1 MTRPRSVADIKSK
14 LLRPA
19 TTNHFSVNIILPEGL
34 RESLPSYN
42 QDDLNLMCSDAS
54 LPGHRLATFE
64 ATNDRYGV
72 TERHAYRK
80 VHDDELTLTF
90 YVDEE
95 KYLPIRVFE
104 GWMAFITNES
114 DFSGDY
120 NYSYKVKYPIEYRS
134 FMEIY
139 KFEKDYDT
147 SVMYQFYD
155 CYPTSIASTPVSY
168 SDQNSLLKY
177 TVGFSYIKYRT
188 FIQ

>member
-1 MTRPRSVADIKSK
+1 MTRPRSVAEIKSK

-19 TTNHFSVNIILPEGL
+19 TTNHFSVNINLPGGL
-34 RESLPSYN
+34 SIDGYD
-42 QDDLNLMCSDAS
+42 QDDLNLMCSDAV

-80 VHDDELTLTF
+80 VHDDELSLTF

-104 GWMAFITNES
+104 GWMAFITNEGP
-114 DFSGDY
+114 DMAEI
-120 NYSYKVKYPIEYRS
+120 NYSYKVRYPTDYRT

-147 SVMYQFYD
+147 SLAYQFFD
-155 CYPTSIASTPVSY
+155 TYPTSIASTPVSY
-168 SDQNSLLKY
+168 SDQNNLLKY
-177 TVGFSYIKYRT
+177 TVGFSYIKYKA
-188 FIQ
+188 FVQ

>member
-1 MTRPRSVADIKSK
+1 MTRPRSVAEIKAK

-19 TTNHFSVNIILPEGL
+19 TTNHFSVNINLPTPL
-34 RESLPSYN
+34 RNSIPGYN
-42 QDDLNLMCSDAS
+42 QDDLNLMCSDAV

-80 VHDDELTLTF
+80 VQDDEISLSF

-104 GWMAFITNES
+104 GWMAFITNEDDS
-114 DFSGDY
+114 FNDY
-120 NYSYKVKYPIEYRS
+120 NYSYKVKYPKDYRT

-147 SVMYQFYD
+147 TLEYIFYD

-168 SDQNSLLKY
+168 SDQNNLLKY
-177 TVGFSYIKYRT
+177 TVGFSYIKYKT
-188 FIQ
+188 FML

>member
-1 MTRPRSVADIKSK
+1 MTRPRSVADIKAK

-19 TTNHFSVNIILPEGL
+19 TTNHFSVNINLPEGVSAAVP
-34 RESLPSYN
+34 EFN

-80 VHDDELTLTF
+80 VHDDEMSLTF

-104 GWMAFITNES
+104 SWMAFITNEDNS
-114 DFSGDY
+114 IGEI
-120 NYSYKVKYPIEYRS
+120 NYSYKVKYPREYRT
-134 FMEIY
+134 FMQIY

-147 SVMYQFYD
+147 RVTYQFYD

-168 SDQNSLLKY
+168 SDQNNLLKY

-188 FIQ
+188 FVQ

>member
-19 TTNHFSVNIILPEGL
+19 TTNHFSVNINLPGGL
-34 RESLPSYN
+34 SIDGSI
-42 QDDLNLMCSDAS
+42 QDDLNLMCSDAV

-80 VHDDELTLTF
+80 VHDDELSLTF

-95 KYLPIRVFE
+95 KYLPITVFE
-104 GWMAFITNES
+104 GWMAFITNEGS
-114 DFSGDY
+114 DMAEV
-120 NYSYKVKYPIEYRS
+120 NYSYKVKYPDQYRTQ
-134 FMEIY
+134 MEIY

-147 SVMYQFYD
+147 RVTYIFYD

-168 SDQNSLLKY
+168 SDQNNLLKY
-177 TVGFSYIKYRT
+177 TVGFSYIKYKT
-188 FIQ
+188 FVQ